1 LLGVKKYIYLADMR
15 LLLNL
20 AKEMEMEMEQQ
31 HMRISAMLTA
41 RISLFASRNPLFDLK
56 LQLEVR
62 VGETEKNEKTEEKA
76 TGRPKTRHASRAKSK

>member
-1 LLGVKKYIYLADMR
+1 
-15 LLLNL
+15 
-20 AKEMEMEMEQQ
+20 MEMEQQ

-76 TGRPKTRHASRAKSK
+76 TERPKTRHASRAKSK